1 MPSEWLRHNLIGP
14 LLLAFIKALKK
25 VNFVVKFMRSLVV
38 EFFEEKIEKWFLIFA
53 KAAWLQHHKDQRMK
67 ERRRQRE
74 D

>member
-1 MPSEWLRHNLIGP
+1 
-14 LLLAFIKALKK
+14 
-25 VNFVVKFMRSLVV
+25 MRSLVV